1 MKNVIIIFAVLL
13 CTVSGFSQVLDYQV
27 KGKYTRG
34 VSQEKLELA
43 RSMSDLRA
51 GYPSSWI
58 NEYVSTEIAV
68 KKDGRISIA
77 RGSNETLS
85 AEQQNLLQTAEVGSD
100 IEVNVG
106 YIYQNPVTGFPDI
119 RKMHFVETVV
129 PEVEAQFPGGYEDLR
144 TYVDKNAIDKIADR
158 LSDDK
163 MPFVLITFTV
173 TEKGEISN
181 AQIVQSSK
189 DPEVDRVLLKAI
201 NRMPSWKPAENAV
214 GIKIRQEFEF
224 SLGSNDGC

>member
-77 RGSNETLS
+77 RGANETLS

-129 PEVEAQFPGGYEDLR
+129 PEVEAQFPGGYEELR
-144 TYVDKNAIDKIADR
+144 TYVDKNAIDKIAGR

-163 MPFVLITFTV
+163 VPFVLITFTV

-189 DPEVDRVLLKAI
+189 NPEVDRVLLKVI

>member
-1 MKNVIIIFAVLL
+1 MKFTATLILTFL
-13 CTVSGFSQVLDYQV
+13 CTLSAFSQVLSYQV

-34 VSQEKLELA
+34 VSQEKLEVA
-43 RSMSDLRA
+43 KTMSDLRA

-68 KKDGRISIA
+68 KKNGKTRIA
-77 RGSNETLS
+77 RGLNETLN
-85 AEQQNLLQTAEVGSD
+85 AEQQSLLQSAEVGSD

-129 PEVEAQFPGGYEDLR
+129 PEVEAQFPGGYNELR
-144 TYVDKNAIDKIADR
+144 TYVDKNAIDKITGKLA
-158 LSDDK
+158 DDK
-163 MPFVLITFTV
+163 VPFVLITFTV
-173 TEKGEISN
+173 TEKGEITN

-189 DPEVDRVLLKAI
+189 DPEVDRLLLKAI
-201 NRMPSWKPAENAV
+201 NRMPSWKPAENSV